1 MKVLVVDDDAYLRE
15 LLDYALRRE
24 GYTILTA
31 ADGAQAL
38 RIYEADQPAIVLLD
52 VNLPK
57 LNGFEVCRRLRQAG
71 ETPIILLTARDE
83 EEDILRG
90 LQLGADDYVTKP
102 FSPKQLVAR
111 MRAVLRRCQADRY
124 DQPAREVVCG
134 DLVLELD
141 SQQVT
146 KAGRAVQLTPLEFRI
161 FFLLAMNAGR
171 VIPYG
176 RLVEYAWGYDGGE
189 ASQLK
194 THICHIRQ
202 KLGIEPGQPGGI
214 RAVTGVG
221 YCLEGAKVEP
231 PGRARVVEGAA

>member
-1 MKVLVVDDDAYLRE
+1 MKVLVVDDDPYLLE
-15 LLDYALRRE
+15 LLEYTLRRE
-24 GYTILTA
+24 GYTVVTA

-38 RIYEADQPAIVLLD
+38 RRFEADQPHIVLLD

-57 LNGFEVCRRLRQAG
+57 LNGFEVCRRLRQAAA
-71 ETPIILLTARDE
+71 TPIILLTARDE
-83 EEDILRG
+83 EEDVLRG

-102 FSPKQLVAR
+102 YSPKQLVAR
-111 MRAVLRRCQADRY
+111 MRTVLRRCQTDRY

-146 KAGRAVQLTPLEFRI
+146 KAGHAVQLTPLEFRI

-176 RLVEYAWGYDGGE
+176 RLVEYAWGYDGGD
-189 ASQLK
+189 AGQLK

-202 KLGIEPGQPGGI
+202 KLGLEPGQPGGI
-214 RAVTGVG
+214 RAVAGVG
-221 YCLEGAKVEP
+221 YSLEGVKAET
-231 PGRARVVEGAA
+231 PGGARVVEGAV